1 VRNINYCSSVDVL
14 SGIYSK
20 LEGNLYLVGNVL
32 AAYLILAQAE
42 RTAFLGGWR
51 AFAPANRTNTFG
63 LVSAGRITKSSAK
76 YFFFFASQRSSGG
89 TAVRALSARNAN
101 IRHASGAVWRA
112 DATANSMEALVAPRV
127 PKGAPLLAAVA
138 AVYLASTSAIGIGFV
153 AISTIVT
160 ELLLMRAVLPAD
172 WADSRVSS
180 FARVEAKGTILLFTR
195 SAS

>member
-1 VRNINYCSSVDVL
+1 
-14 SGIYSK
+14 
-20 LEGNLYLVGNVL
+20 
-32 AAYLILAQAE
+32 
-42 RTAFLGGWR
+42 
-51 AFAPANRTNTFG
+51 
-63 LVSAGRITKSSAK
+63 
-76 YFFFFASQRSSGG
+76 
-89 TAVRALSARNAN
+89 
-101 IRHASGAVWRA
+101 
-112 DATANSMEALVAPRV
+112 MEALVAPRV

-138 AVYLASTSAIGIGFV
+138 AVYLASTSAIGIWFV